1 VKRSHIAIAL
11 MAAAAFSS
19 TASGAFFIEESGII
33 GTERGQMGKF
43 QPYDAQGKATFAVPS
58 AGMEPKQARYKD
70 AELLVDLAYTPV
82 TQHGSGEPAIVPGYG
97 DEIPFDSAMSM
108 ILPTGWQVYKA
119 KDFDKKSLPLVI
131 SFSGGRTWPD
141 VLKQVGDRY
150 ELHFHIDW
158 YDHTIMLSKGRKSM
172 AMKASQMAVIP
183 EPARPAKPITPS
195 TSSSAVSTAA
205 AATSFAATAPT
216 IVAPAKPGL
225 GGAAVMP
232 ASTTPATVQAAGFT
246 KTVIKG
252 GEAVSSA
259 PAVSAP
265 VTPAATT
272 ASAVAAAAGKN
283 NFAPTPAAKPV
294 LPAPVVAVAPP
305 KPVEPP
311 IPVWFVS
318 AKDRTIREALKSW
331 ATIANW
337 TFEPEHWAV
346 TVDIPITAGAPFS
359 GDFKTAV
366 RQLIATTELGD
377 TPLQPCF
384 YTNRVVRVVPIN
396 QVCDQMSAR

>member
-1 VKRSHIAIAL
+1 MKRSHLAIAL

-43 QPYDAQGKATFAVPS
+43 QPYAAQGKATFAAPS

-82 TQHGSGEPAIVPGYG
+82 TQHGSGEPGIVPGFG
-97 DEIPFDSAMSM
+97 DEVPFDSAMSM
-108 ILPTGWQVYKA
+108 ILPNGWQVYKA
-119 KDFDKKSLPLVI
+119 KDFDKKGLPLSI

-158 YDHTIMLSKGRKSM
+158 YDHTIMLTKGRKSM
-172 AMKASQMAVIP
+172 SMKASQMAVIP
-183 EPARPAKPITPS
+183 EPVRAAAPIKPF
-195 TSSSAVSTAA
+195 TSSGTSSAPG
-205 AATSFAATAPT
+205 ATSFAAPAPSIASVT
-216 IVAPAKPGL
+216 PGSGGVAM
-225 GGAAVMP
+225 MP
-232 ASTTPATVQAAGFT
+232 ASSTPTTVQAAGFT

-252 GEAVSSA
+252 GE
-259 PAVSAP
+259 P
-265 VTPAATT
+265 VTGLPAG
-272 ASAVAAAAGKN
+272 SAKTVAAAGTSS
-283 NFAPTPAAKPV
+283 FAPAPSAKPV
-294 LPAPVVAVAPP
+294 VTTPVVPLAIS
-305 KPVEPP
+305 KPAEPP

-318 AKDRTIREALKSW
+318 SKDRTIREALKSW

>member
-1 VKRSHIAIAL
+1 MKRSHLAIAL

-19 TASGAFFIEESGII
+19 TASGAFFIEESGIV

-82 TQHGSGEPAIVPGYG
+82 TQHGSGEPGIVPGFG

-108 ILPTGWQVYKA
+108 ILPNGWQVYKA
-119 KDFDKKSLPLVI
+119 KDFDKKGLPLVI

-158 YDHTIMLSKGRKSM
+158 FDHTIMLSKGRKSM
-172 AMKASQMAVIP
+172 SMKASQMAVIP
-183 EPARPAKPITPS
+183 EPARPVKPITPS
-195 TSSSAVSTAA
+195 TSSGSTATTA
-205 AATSFAATAPT
+205 VATSFAAP
-216 IVAPAKPGL
+216 VKPGL
-225 GGAAVMP
+225 GGSAVLP
-232 ASTTPATVQAAGFT
+232 ASTTPPTVQTAGFT
-246 KTVIKG
+246 KTLIKG
-252 GEAVSSA
+252 GEVASSTPTTTLSSA
-259 PAVSAP
+259 SAS
-265 VTPAATT
+265 V
-272 ASAVAAAAGKN
+272 VAAAGKSSWV
-283 NFAPTPAAKPV
+283 PTNPAQPAV
-294 LPAPVVAVAPP
+294 AAPVVAVAPP

-331 ATIANW
+331 SNIANW

-346 TVDIPITAGAPFS
+346 SVDIPITAGAPFS

>member
-1 VKRSHIAIAL
+1 VKRSHLAIAL

-19 TASGAFFIEESGII
+19 TASAAFFIEESGIV
-33 GTERGQMGKF
+33 GTERGQMGTF

-82 TQHGSGEPAIVPGYG
+82 TQHGSGEPGIVPGFG

-108 ILPTGWQVYKA
+108 ILPNGWQVYKD
-119 KDFDKKSLPLVI
+119 KDFDKKGLPLVM

-172 AMKASQMAVIP
+172 SMKASQMAVIP
-183 EPARPAKPITPS
+183 EPARLVAPIKPS
-195 TSSSAVSTAA
+195 TASSAASTAA
-205 AATSFAATAPT
+205 PATAFAAPT
-216 IVAPAKPGL
+216 PSIASTVKPGL

-232 ASTTPATVQAAGFT
+232 ASTTPTSVQTAGFT
-246 KTVIKG
+246 KTVTTG
-252 GEAVSSA
+252 GGVATSTIATGA
-259 PAVSAP
+259 PAPSTAP
-265 VTPAATT
+265 VTAGTT
-272 ASAVAAAAGKN
+272 
-283 NFAPTPAAKPV
+283 NFAPTPIAKPV
-294 LPAPVVAVAPP
+294 VVAPP
-305 KPVEPP
+305 VVVAAPKPVAPP

-318 AKDRTIREALKSW
+318 SKDRTIREALKSW
-331 ATIANW
+331 STIANW

-346 TVDIPITAGAPFS
+346 AVDIPITAGAPFS

-366 RQLIATTELGD
+366 RQLIGTTELGD

>member
-1 VKRSHIAIAL
+1 MKRSQLVIAL
-11 MAAAAFSS
+11 MAAAAFTS
-19 TASGAFFIEESGII
+19 TASGAFFIEESGIV

-43 QPYDAQGKATFAVPS
+43 QPYEAQGKATFAAPS
-58 AGMEPKQARYKD
+58 ADMLPKQARYKD

-82 TQHGSGEPAIVPGYG
+82 SQRGSGEPGIVPGFG
-97 DEIPFDSAMSM
+97 DEIPFDSSMSM

-119 KDFDKKSLPLVI
+119 KDLDKKSLPLAI

-141 VLKQVGDRY
+141 VLKTVGDRY

-172 AMKASQMAVIP
+172 SMTASQMTVIP
-183 EPARPAKPITPS
+183 EPTRKITPTTFSGS
-195 TSSSAVSTAA
+195 THTTGAVTTSPSI
-205 AATSFAATAPT
+205 ATPVKT
-216 IVAPAKPGL
+216 VL
-225 GGAAVMP
+225 GGVAVMQ
-232 ASTTPATVQAAGFT
+232 ASTTPPTVQTEGFK
-246 KTVIKG
+246 KTVIKVG
-252 GEAVSSA
+252 TTPTAPAPTLSASSA
-259 PAVSAP
+259 RI
-265 VTPAATT
+265 
-272 ASAVAAAAGKN
+272 VAAAGTN
-283 NFAPTPAAKPV
+283 NFAPGPV
-294 LPAPVVAVAPP
+294 TKTVATAPIAVATP
-305 KPVEPP
+305 KPVESA

-318 AKDRTIREALKSW
+318 SKDRTIREALKSW
-331 ATIANW
+331 SNIASW

-346 TVDIPITAGAPFS
+346 SVDIPITAGAPFS

>member
-1 VKRSHIAIAL
+1 MKRSHLAIAL

-19 TASGAFFIEESGII
+19 TASGAFFIEESGIV

-43 QPYDAQGKATFAVPS
+43 QPYDAQGKATFAAPS

-82 TQHGSGEPAIVPGYG
+82 TQHGSGEPSIVPGFG

-108 ILPTGWQVYKA
+108 ILPNGWQVYKA
-119 KDFDKKSLPLVI
+119 KDFDKKGLPLVM

-158 YDHTIMLSKGRKSM
+158 FDHTIMLSKGRKSM
-172 AMKASQMAVIP
+172 SMKASQMAVIP
-183 EPARPAKPITPS
+183 EPARAVKPITPS
-195 TSSSAVSTAA
+195 ASSVSTATGT
-205 AATSFAATAPT
+205 AATSFAAASPS
-216 IVAPAKPGL
+216 VATSGKPVL

-232 ASTTPATVQAAGFT
+232 SSTTPPTVQTAGFT

-252 GEAVSSA
+252 GEVATSTPTATLSAGAVNA
-259 PAVSAP
+259 I
-265 VTPAATT
+265 
-272 ASAVAAAAGKN
+272 AAAGTSS
-283 NFAPTPAAKPV
+283 FAPAAKPK
-294 LPAPVVAVAPP
+294 PA
-305 KPVEPP
+305 EPP

-318 AKDRTIREALKSW
+318 SKDRTIREALKSW
-331 ATIANW
+331 SNIANW

-346 TVDIPITAGAPFS
+346 SVDIPITAGAPFS

>member
-1 VKRSHIAIAL
+1 MKHSHLAIAL
-11 MAAAAFSS
+11 MAAAAVSS

-43 QPYDAQGKATFAVPS
+43 QPYDAQGKATFAAPS
-58 AGMEPKQARYKD
+58 ASMEPKQARYKD

-82 TQHGSGEPAIVPGYG
+82 TQHGSGEPGIVPGFA

-108 ILPTGWQVYKA
+108 ILPNGWQVYKA
-119 KDFDKKSLPLVI
+119 KDFDKKGLPLVI

-158 YDHTIMLSKGRKSM
+158 FDHTIMLSKGRKSM
-172 AMKASQMAVIP
+172 SMKASQMAVVP
-183 EPARPAKPITPS
+183 EPARPSKPISPLVTPG
-195 TSSSAVSTAA
+195 STAA
-205 AATSFAATAPT
+205 GVAATSFAVPSQSVATSGK
-216 IVAPAKPGL
+216 PALAGNSMQP
-225 GGAAVMP
+225 
-232 ASTTPATVQAAGFT
+232 STTKPPTVQAAGFT
-246 KTVIKG
+246 KTVSKG
-252 GEAVSSA
+252 GEVASST
-259 PAVSAP
+259 P
-265 VTPAATT
+265 VAMPVLTT
-272 ASAVAAAAGKN
+272 QVAAIAR
-283 NFAPTPAAKPV
+283 
-294 LPAPVVAVAPP
+294 P
-305 KPVEPP
+305 KPLEPK
-311 IPVWFVS
+311 ILVWFVS
-318 AKDRTIREALKSW
+318 SKDRTIREALKSW

>member
-1 VKRSHIAIAL
+1 MKRSHIAIAL

-43 QPYDAQGKATFAVPS
+43 QPYDAQGKATFAAPS

-82 TQHGSGEPAIVPGYG
+82 TQHGSGEPGIVPGFG

-119 KDFDKKSLPLVI
+119 KDFDKKGLPLAI

-172 AMKASQMAVIP
+172 SMKASQMAVIP
-183 EPARPAKPITPS
+183 EPARPVAAVTPA
-195 TSSSAVSTAA
+195 TSSSATSTGA
-205 AATSFAATAPT
+205 AATSFAAPSPT
-216 IVAPAKPGL
+216 LVASARPGL

-232 ASTTPATVQAAGFT
+232 ASATPATVQAAGFN
-246 KTVIKG
+246 KTGIKG
-252 GEAVSSA
+252 GETFSSSTASNA
-259 PAVSAP
+259 PAGPTANSV
-265 VTPAATT
+265 AAT
-272 ASAVAAAAGKN
+272 AGKN
-283 NFAPTPAAKPV
+283 NFAPTASAKPAV
-294 LPAPVVAVAPP
+294 LPAVVAVAQP
-305 KPVEPP
+305 KPVVPP

-318 AKDRTIREALKSW
+318 SKDRTIREALKSW

>member
-1 VKRSHIAIAL
+1 MKRSHLAIAL

-43 QPYDAQGKATFAVPS
+43 QPYDAQGKATFAAPS

-82 TQHGSGEPAIVPGYG
+82 TQHGSGEPGIVPGFG

-108 ILPTGWQVYKA
+108 ILPNGWQVYKA
-119 KDFDKKSLPLVI
+119 KDFDKKGLPLTI

-172 AMKASQMAVIP
+172 SMKASQMSVVP
-183 EPARPAKPITPS
+183 EPARPVKPITPS
-195 TSSSAVSTAA
+195 TSSGSAGTGV
-205 AATSFAATAPT
+205 AATSFAAPSPSIATS
-216 IVAPAKPGL
+216 VKPGL
-225 GGAAVMP
+225 GGAAVL
-232 ASTTPATVQAAGFT
+232 PATATPPTVQTAGFT
-246 KTVIKG
+246 KSVVKG
-252 GEAVSSA
+252 GEVASSI
-259 PAVSAP
+259 
-265 VTPAATT
+265 PAAGLP
-272 ASAVAAAAGKN
+272 AGSANIVAAAGTS
-283 NFAPTPAAKPV
+283 NFAPAPAAKPV
-294 LPAPVVAVAPP
+294 VTTPVVAVARP

-318 AKDRTIREALKSW
+318 SKDRTIREALKSW

>member
-1 VKRSHIAIAL
+1 MKRSHLAIAL

-19 TASGAFFIEESGII
+19 TASGAFFIEESGIV

-82 TQHGSGEPAIVPGYG
+82 TQHGSGEPGIVPGFG

-108 ILPTGWQVYKA
+108 ILPNGWQVYKA
-119 KDFDKKSLPLVI
+119 KDFDKKGLPLVV

-158 YDHTIMLSKGRKSM
+158 FDHTIMLSKGRKSM
-172 AMKASQMAVIP
+172 SMKASQMAVIP
-183 EPARPAKPITPS
+183 EPARPTKPITPS
-195 TSSSAVSTAA
+195 TSSGSTATGS
-205 AATSFAATAPT
+205 AATSFAAASPSIAAP
-216 IVAPAKPGL
+216 VKPGL

-232 ASTTPATVQAAGFT
+232 ASTTPASVQTAGFT

-252 GEAVSSA
+252 GEVASSA
-259 PAVSAP
+259 PATTLSA
-265 VTPAATT
+265 
-272 ASAVAAAAGKN
+272 ASASVVAASGKSSWV
-283 NFAPTPAAKPV
+283 PTNPAQPAV
-294 LPAPVVAVAPP
+294 AAPVVAVAPP

-318 AKDRTIREALKSW
+318 SKDRTIREALKSW
-331 ATIANW
+331 SNIANW

-346 TVDIPITAGAPFS
+346 SVDIPITAGAPFS

>member
-1 VKRSHIAIAL
+1 MKRSHLAIAL

-43 QPYDAQGKATFAVPS
+43 QPYDAQGKATFAAPS

-82 TQHGSGEPAIVPGYG
+82 TQHGSGEPGIVPGFA

-108 ILPTGWQVYKA
+108 ILPSGWQVYKA
-119 KDFDKKSLPLVI
+119 KDFDKKGLPLTI

-172 AMKASQMAVIP
+172 SMKASQMAVIP
-183 EPARPAKPITPS
+183 EPARSVAPIKPFTPS
-195 TSSSAVSTAA
+195 SNASAA
-205 AATSFAATAPT
+205 APATSFAVPT
-216 IVAPAKPGL
+216 SSIASSVTPGQ
-225 GGAAVMP
+225 GGAVVMQ
-232 ASTTPATVQAAGFT
+232 ASTTPATVQTAGFT

-252 GEAVSSA
+252 GEVVSSA
-259 PAVSAP
+259 PVIGLPAGSANAVVAAGTSSFAP
-265 VTPAATT
+265 VP
-272 ASAVAAAAGKN
+272 AGK
-283 NFAPTPAAKPV
+283 PV
-294 LPAPVVAVAPP
+294 GTTSVVAVTRA

-318 AKDRTIREALKSW
+318 SKDRTIREALKSW

>member
-1 VKRSHIAIAL
+1 MKRSHLAIAL

-19 TASGAFFIEESGII
+19 TASGAFFIEESGIV

-43 QPYDAQGKATFAVPS
+43 QPYDAQGKATFSAPS

-82 TQHGSGEPAIVPGYG
+82 TQHGSGEPGIVPGFG

-108 ILPTGWQVYKA
+108 ILPNGWQVYKA
-119 KDFDKKSLPLVI
+119 KDFDKKGLPQTI
-131 SFSGGRTWPD
+131 SFSGGRTWPN

-158 YDHTIMLSKGRKSM
+158 FDHTIMLSKGRKSM
-172 AMKASQMAVIP
+172 SMKASQMAVIP
-183 EPARPAKPITPS
+183 EPARPANSITASSTAS
-195 TSSSAVSTAA
+195 TSTGSSV
-205 AATSFAATAPT
+205 TSFATGASSIAT
-216 IVAPAKPGL
+216 VGQPGL
-225 GGAAVMP
+225 GGTAVMP
-232 ASTTPATVQAAGFT
+232 ASSTPMTVQTAGFT
-246 KTVIKG
+246 KTVIQG
-252 GEAVSSA
+252 GEGSSSPTA
-259 PAVSAP
+259 ANP
-265 VTPAATT
+265 VAT
-272 ASAVAAAAGKN
+272 SQ
-283 NFAPTPAAKPV
+283 
-294 LPAPVVAVAPP
+294 
-305 KPVEPP
+305 

-318 AKDRTIREALKSW
+318 SKDKTIRQALKSW
-331 ATIANW
+331 SNTASW

-346 TVDIPITAGAPFS
+346 PVDIPITAGAPFS

-366 RQLIATTELGD
+366 RQLISTTELGD